1 MIVLDKKSSALLSYL
16 MSLDEPETVMAISKH
31 LGQSRRKIYY
41 HLDKINE
48 SLPDDV
54 EKIVSF
60 PRVGIVLSEEQ
71 KQACQKLL
79 EELDAYSY
87 VMSSRERIQL
97 MLVYIAVADS
107 RVTLEKLMQL
117 TEVSRNTVLND
128 LNSLRERL
136 SLEQYN
142 VQIHVTKTRGYYLDA
157 HPLAKI
163 QFVHRTLYNI
173 YTTESDSFQKIMHD
187 KIVEFTDYETL
198 FCPAKLDYLRQL
210 LDETKKELGKKLN
223 TQDS

>member
-1 MIVLDKKSSALLSYL
+1 
-16 MSLDEPETVMAISKH
+16 
-31 LGQSRRKIYY
+31 
-41 HLDKINE
+41 
-48 SLPDDV
+48 V
-54 EKIVSF
+54 EKIVSY

-71 KQACQKLL
+71 KKACQKLL

-142 VQIHVTKTRGYYLDA
+142 
-157 HPLAKI
+157 
-163 QFVHRTLYNI
+163 
-173 YTTESDSFQKIMHD
+173 
-187 KIVEFTDYETL
+187 
-198 FCPAKLDYLRQL
+198 
-210 LDETKKELGKKLN
+210 
-223 TQDS
+223 